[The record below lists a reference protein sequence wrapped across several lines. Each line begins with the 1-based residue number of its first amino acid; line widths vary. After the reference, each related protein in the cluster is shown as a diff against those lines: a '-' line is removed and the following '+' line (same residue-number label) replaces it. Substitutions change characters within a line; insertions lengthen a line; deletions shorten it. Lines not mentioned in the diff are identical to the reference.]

1 MYLEERV
8 PRYLE
13 EIKEKYHCDDLD
25 FSEINK
31 NKKYVMSKG
40 GGNKIIRELNEQ
52 IDLDFI
58 KESNLLENVED
69 VDVKAFLEDEETEIV
84 HDYQQKH
91 ELFNLD
97 PVTMAKESVRGCV
110 VMATNPKLGILAF
123 TNQHLAAFKYVL
135 REARLSHI
143 KKKETG
149 NFEPLTHDVITT
161 ANEMIVPGEYDVA
174 SYYRNEYTAGGCH
187 VTGANWTPVA
197 NAKVPAKM
205 EALVRWYNEG
215 NELNPIIKAAIL
227 HCEFIAI
234 HPFFDGNGRT
244 ARLLVN
250 YELAKNNL
258 PTIVIK
264 AGNKNAY
271 LAALEKG
278 ITTGDVTDVA
288 KMISERVL
296 ESQHKQVEAI
306 DKLYS
311 SQKIP
316 KMNNCKE

>member
-8 PRYLE
+8 PQYLE
-13 EIKEKYHCDDLD
+13 ELKEKYHCDDLD

-40 GGNKIIRELNEQ
+40 GGKKFISELNEQ

-58 KESNLLENVED
+58 KESNLIENIED
-69 VDVKAFLEDEETEIV
+69 VDVNAFLEDEGTEVV
-84 HDYQQKH
+84 HDYQRKH
-91 ELFNLD
+91 ESYNLD
-97 PVTMAKESVRGCV
+97 SVTLAKKSVEGCV

-123 TNQHLAAFKYVL
+123 TTQHLAAFKYIL
-135 REARLSHI
+135 REARMSHLNR
-143 KKKETG
+143 KQKG
-149 NFEPLTHDVITT
+149 CFSPLTHEIIET
-161 ANEMIVPGEYDVA
+161 ANEMILPGEFDA
-174 SYYRNEYTAGGCH
+174 PSYYRNEYMMGGCH

-205 EALVRWYNEG
+205 EALVRWYNEEI
-215 NELNPIIKAAIL
+215 ELNPIVKAAIL

-234 HPFFDGNGRT
+234 HPFPDGNGRT

-264 AGNKNAY
+264 ARNKKAY
-271 LAALEKG
+271 LDALEKG

-288 KMISERVL
+288 KMIAERVL
-296 ESQHKQVEAI
+296 ASQHKQVDAI
-306 DKLYS
+306 DKFYS
-311 SQKIP
+311 LQKHT
-316 KMNNCKE
+316 K

>member
-1 MYLEERV
+1 MFLEERV
-8 PRYLE
+8 PQYLQ
-13 EIKEKYHCDDLD
+13 EIKEKYYCDDLD

-31 NKKYVMSKG
+31 NKKVVMRKG
-40 GGNKIIRELNEQ
+40 GGKKFIRELNEQ

-58 KESNLLENVED
+58 KESNLLEDVQD
-69 VDVKAFLEDEETEIV
+69 VDVSAFLEDEDTEV
-84 HDYQQKH
+84 THYYQEKRD
-91 ELFNLD
+91 LFNLD
-97 PVTMAKESVRGCV
+97 PVAMAKESVRGCV

-123 TNQHLAAFKYVL
+123 TNEHLAAFKYVL
-135 REARLSHI
+135 REARSSQLT
-143 KKKETG
+143 KKETG
-149 NFEPLTHDVITT
+149 HFGPLTHDVITT
-161 ANEMIVPGEYDVA
+161 ANEMILPGEYHVP
-174 SYYRNEYTAGGCH
+174 SFYRDEYTIGGCH

-197 NAKVPAKM
+197 NSKVPAKM
-205 EALVRWYNEG
+205 EALVRWYNEE

-234 HPFFDGNGRT
+234 HPFSDGNGRT

-264 AGNKNAY
+264 SRNKKAY

-278 ITTGDVTDVA
+278 IMTGDVTDVA

-296 ESQHKQVEAI
+296 ASQHKQIKAI
-306 DKLYS
+306 DKFYS
-311 SQKIP
+311 SQKMP
-316 KMNNCKE
+316 NNCKE